1 MYDINFVSQNFSG
14 KKRRF
19 VTLFN
24 DFVLFFKNL
33 GLWQRFST
41 IQNSSPISQWD
52 FDKSWNNRFFRDVM
66 R

>member
-1 MYDINFVSQNFSG
+1 MKNTLQKYDINFVSQNFSG

-33 GLWQRFST
+33 GL
-41 IQNSSPISQWD
+41 
-52 FDKSWNNRFFRDVM
+52 
-66 R
+66 